1 MAEQAT
7 MNTPQAEENSET
19 NPSTQADVKN
29 DVPYDRFQEVNG
41 QKNQF
46 KSENE
51 GLKAENAKLKGAEE
65 DARQQTLKKN
75 SEFETL
81 YNEADTTNKKL
92 AEQNKA
98 LTSDLGAFRQGLVE
112 QVPEE
117 RRVYTEGMN
126 MATLQKFVQD
136 EQVAANA
143 GKTDSSRAGTTA
155 KGDFGGYDSKME
167 WVLKD
172 PEGYE
177 KSKKNAGGDKFG
189 DMFMPK
195 PNPLAGQ

>member
-1 MAEQAT
+1 MAEQEAT
-7 MNTPQAEENSET
+7 NTPQAEQNSET

-51 GLKAENAKLKGAEE
+51 SLKAELAKQKAAQE
-65 DARQQTLKKN
+65 DARQEALKKN

-81 YNEADTTNKKL
+81 YNETDATAKKL

-98 LTSDLGAFRQGLVE
+98 LQSDLGAFRTGLVE
-112 QVPEE
+112 QLPEE

-126 MATLQKFVQD
+126 MATLQKFVAD
-136 EQVAANA
+136 EQATVNA
-143 GKTDSSRAGTTA
+143 GKTDPSRAGNTA
-155 KGDFGGYDSKME
+155 AGEMGGYSSHAE
-167 WVLKD
+167 WATKD
-172 PEGYE
+172 PKGYKE
-177 KSKKNAGGDKFG
+177 ANMTPDSQGIKIGYN
-189 DMFMPK
+189 
-195 PNPLAGQ
+195 

>member
-1 MAEQAT
+1 MENEVN
-7 MNTPQAEENSET
+7 NTPQAEVNSET

-51 GLKAENAKLKGAEE
+51 SLKAELAKQKAVQE
-65 DARQQTLKKN
+65 DARQEALKKN

-81 YNEADTTNKKL
+81 YNETDATAKKL

-98 LTSDLGAFRQGLVE
+98 LQSDLGAFRQGLVE
-112 QVPEE
+112 QLPEE

-126 MATLQKFVQD
+126 MVTLQKFVAD
-136 EQVAANA
+136 EQATVNA
-143 GKTDSSRAGTTA
+143 GKTDPSRAGNTA
-155 KGDFGGYDSKME
+155 VGEMGGYSSHAE
-167 WVLKD
+167 WATKD
-172 PEGYE
+172 PKGYKE
-177 KSKKNAGGDKFG
+177 ANMTPDSQGIKIGYN
-189 DMFMPK
+189 
-195 PNPLAGQ
+195 